1 MLSEDS
7 LSTSGNER
15 TKNTMD
21 GPVKH
26 EAKKSKVKKKTI
38 GDLKEYDNKR
48 EQLKVKQNPSTGVNS
63 NKKSGNNLLM
73 SGDDNTSN
81 KFKYDRLNKTPYIV
95 FVRKLGE
102 RNISKSISVIVAS
115 RLLTKANIKFKVIEP
130 HAWNTWKII
139 FDSYQEANA
148 SISNKFFSELG
159 LLLYIPKYK
168 ILRKGVIKGI
178 PMDISLDEI
187 RINLV
192 QDNQKVQFENIF
204 RLKRKDQSFQ
214 KMDRFSINMHRI

>member
-1 MLSEDS
+1 MLLENS

-26 EAKKSKVKKKTI
+26 EAKKSKVKKKTT

-81 KFKYDRLNKTPYIV
+81 KFKYDRLNKAPYIV

-102 RNISKSISVIVAS
+102 RNISKSISVIEAS

-130 HAWNTWKII
+130 HAFRIHGKSSSIYIKKQMHRFRII
-139 FDSYQEANA
+139 FFRNWVLYCIYQNTK
-148 SISNKFFSELG
+148 S
-159 LLLYIPKYK
+159 
-168 ILRKGVIKGI
+168 
-178 PMDISLDEI
+178 
-187 RINLV
+187 
-192 QDNQKVQFENIF
+192 
-204 RLKRKDQSFQ
+204 
-214 KMDRFSINMHRI
+214 